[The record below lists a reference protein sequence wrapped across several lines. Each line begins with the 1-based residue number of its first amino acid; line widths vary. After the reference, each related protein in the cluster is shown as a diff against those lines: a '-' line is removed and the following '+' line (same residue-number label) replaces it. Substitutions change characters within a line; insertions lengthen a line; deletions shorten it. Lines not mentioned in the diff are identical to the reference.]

1 MAVLGAGWKDRPM
14 DTAHH
19 VWNRAAMAGGGREP
33 REGDS
38 ALASVLAVHS
48 MAMSGG
54 LLNAVEELS
63 PEQLDAAEAGFRW
76 LRLGAAADVLAMV
89 RREVQTGALDD
100 EDRAEALET
109 RADTDYALVIPTDQT
124 IVDAFGGLL
133 AEVPT
138 AFAPI

>member
-1 MAVLGAGWKDRPM
+1 M